1 MHKQDLKIKQMP
13 PFNVKPGIHVE
24 KLATKEMEEFW
35 HIVVTKTNEQFK
47 DRCMNNC
54 NGCKQLSNPHTCE
67 VARVRYG
74 MLDYAATTPYGR
86 FQQAVIDDLK
96 EAMFFAAPYHNCPA

>member
-1 MHKQDLKIKQMP
+1 MDKKDLKIRQMP
-13 PFNVKPGIHVE
+13 PFNIKPGKNIE

-35 HIVVTKTNEQFK
+35 HVVITKTNEQFK

-54 NGCKQLSNPHTCE
+54 NGCKQLSNPHPCE
-67 VARVRYG
+67 IARVRYG
-74 MLDYAATTPYGR
+74 MLDFALNTSYDR

-96 EAMFFAAPYHNCPA
+96 EAMFRNAPYYENPA